1 MTSTAVV
8 ATLFRD
14 TDGKA
19 TIRPNRCSKFI
30 TFTVVTLTA
39 LQLPPQVEHN
49 HLQNWDLAWVTAVM
63 SSSLLAAISLKAYEI
78 VTSGLAYYD
87 DSSYGAQMLG

>member
-39 LQLPPQVEHN
+39 LQLPPQVEHI
-49 HLQNWDLAWVTAVM
+49 TFR
-63 SSSLLAAISLKAYEI
+63 IE
-78 VTSGLAYYD
+78 T
-87 DSSYGAQMLG
+87 